1 MRITE
6 LVGRIV
12 AREGRHTAGT
22 DPRLTGRLA
31 AVFIALGFGTSW
43 ALARLDQAELA
54 LRKEKERTARLRELD
69 QMKDRFLSLV
79 AHELRTPITVCRGHL
94 DVLEDGADERE
105 VRAVKEIIL
114 GQLGLMDRLVEDLT
128 TLALAGDPA
137 VLRRQTVSACRFAD
151 SVARQAKPLLGDRFH
166 ADPGVPDAALRIDP
180 QRLSQALLNLLRNA
194 AEHAAGDGPVRFRVR
209 ADPAGVRFEV
219 ADEGGGLPP
228 GAEEA
233 AFEPFRTVSPVTG
246 GTGLGLFVVR
256 RIAQEHGGDA
266 GVENRPGRGATFW
279 IRVPR

>member
-1 MRITE
+1 M
-6 LVGRIV
+6 
-12 AREGRHTAGT
+12 ASEGRHTARP

-31 AVFIALGFGTSW
+31 AVFIALSFGTSW

-79 AHELRTPITVCRGHL
+79 SHELRTPITVCRGHL
-94 DVLEDGADERE
+94 EVLEDGADERE
-105 VRAVKEIIL
+105 VRAVKETLL
-114 GQLGLMDRLVEDLT
+114 GQLDLMGRLVEDLT
-128 TLALAGDPA
+128 TLALADESA
-137 VLRRQTVSACRFAD
+137 DLRRQTVSARRFAD
-151 SVARQAKPLLGDRFH
+151 SVARQAEPLLGDRFQ
-166 ADPGVPDAALRIDP
+166 AEPEVPDALLFIDP
-180 QRLSQALLNLLRNA
+180 QRLNQALLNLLRNA

-209 ADPAGVRFEV
+209 ADPAGFRFEV
-219 ADEGGGLPP
+219 ADEGGGLPR

-233 AFEPFRTVSPVTG
+233 AFEPFRTVSPATG

-256 RIAQEHGGDA
+256 RVAREHGGDA

>member
-1 MRITE
+1 M
-6 LVGRIV
+6 
-12 AREGRHTAGT
+12 ARA
-22 DPRLTGRLA
+22 DPGLTGRLA

-54 LRKEKERTARLRELD
+54 LRKERERTARLRELD

-94 DVLEDGADERE
+94 DVLEDGAGKRE
-105 VRAVKEIIL
+105 VRAVKETVI
-114 GQLGLMDRLVEDLT
+114 GQLDLMARLVEDLT

-137 VLRRQTVSACRFAD
+137 DLRRQTLSARRFAD
-151 SVARQAKPLLGDRFH
+151 SVARQAEPLLGGRFQ
-166 ADPGVPDAALRIDP
+166 AEPGVPDAILFIDP
-180 QRLSQALLNLLRNA
+180 QRLNQAVGNLLRNA

-209 ADPAGVRFEV
+209 ADPEGFRFEV

-233 AFEPFRTVSPVTG
+233 AFEPFRTVSPATG

-266 GVENRPGRGATFW
+266 GVDNRPGRGATFW